1 MSFLILNIDFETLHF
16 QYWFWFLI
24 LKLPCTVYKS
34 TRNSPMHT
42 HAFLCFI
49 DFDFESWFWLVEFSR
64 FLILILNS
72 DIFSR
77 IFFLILILTIS
88 LSFQEFWFWYW
99 IFLHLFNK
107 IDFGFEIFYTFQ
119 KSWYWYWLC
128 CKYFKNFDIDI
139 ESLQF
144 FSRMLILILTV
155 FCQFQQSWFW
165 HEIFKGF
172 QDSWSWYWSKK
183 AILAHLWQI
192 YIYRCIYTD
201 ILGWVK
207 MTQM

>member
-1 MSFLILNIDFETLHF
+1 MLILGMSFLILNIDFETLHF

-24 LKLPCTVYKS
+24 LKLPCTVFKP
-34 TRNSPMHT
+34 TWNSQMHT
-42 HAFLCFI
+42 NAYLNFI
-49 DFDFESWFWLVEFSR
+49 DFDFESWFWLVEISR

-77 IFFLILILTIS
+77 IFFLILILTLS

-119 KSWYWYWLC
+119 KSWYWFWLC

-144 FSRMLILILTV
+144 FFKNVDIDFDCFLPISTILILIL
-155 FCQFQQSWFW
+155 
-165 HEIFKGF
+165 IFSRDFKIL
-172 QDSWSWYWSKK
+172 DLDIEAKK
-183 AILAHLWQI
+183 PFLPISATYYLN
-192 YIYRCIYTD
+192 
-201 ILGWVK
+201 
-207 MTQM
+207 MS

>member
-1 MSFLILNIDFETLHF
+1 MILILGMSFLILNIDFETLHF

-165 HEIFKGF
+165 YWYF
-172 QDSWSWYWSKK
+172 QGISRFLILILKQKSHSAISDSRSCSRKVG
-183 AILAHLWQI
+183 LFL
-192 YIYRCIYTD
+192 
-201 ILGWVK
+201 
-207 MTQM
+207 